1 MGATGA
7 VDDLRGGMMWGANWY
22 APSLLNDKETQL
34 GSTPLLETMRLLQT
48 GHNQHHWVTGPM
60 KEVVQHSLQY
70 LTPSDLRAM
79 AVYLQ
84 TETQNHLPTK
94 STSVS
99 TQNAQALAWQTSVSA
114 ESRNNGAKLYVQ
126 QCANCHGQ
134 YGEGLEDVY
143 PALTR
148 NKSVLM
154 SNPTNLVQSVLYGGF
169 SVSTS
174 AQPRP
179 YGMPPYVL
187 VMSDADIAD
196 VLTHIRQ
203 RWGNQAPPVS
213 ELDVAK
219 VRGASSKIR

>member
-1 MGATGA
+1 M
-7 VDDLRGGMMWGANWY
+7 
-22 APSLLNDKETQL
+22 
-34 GSTPLLETMRLLQT
+34 
-48 GHNQHHWVTGPM
+48 
-60 KEVVQHSLQY
+60 
-70 LTPSDLRAM
+70 
-79 AVYLQ
+79 
-84 TETQNHLPTK
+84 
-94 STSVS
+94 
-99 TQNAQALAWQTSVSA
+99 
-114 ESRNNGAKLYVQ
+114 
-126 QCANCHGQ
+126 
-134 YGEGLEDVY
+134 EDVY

-148 NKSVLM
+148 NKAVLM

-179 YGMPPYVL
+179 HGMPPYVL